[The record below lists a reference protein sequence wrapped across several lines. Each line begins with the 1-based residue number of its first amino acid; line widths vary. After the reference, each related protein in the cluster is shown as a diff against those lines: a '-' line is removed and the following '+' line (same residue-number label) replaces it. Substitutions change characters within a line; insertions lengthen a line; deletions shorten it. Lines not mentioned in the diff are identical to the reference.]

1 MSKDDNANGMRNDD
15 STNERNKEEK
25 RNVKMEELL
34 ENEFKR
40 VKKEMNWQK

>member
-1 MSKDDNANGMRNDD
+1 MRNDD
-15 STNERNKEEK
+15 NSNKRNKEEK

-40 VKKEMNWQK
+40 VKKEMSWQK